1 MRISV
6 LYLPCCNLEACDLS
20 GFTGSQLEN
29 VASRGIMGLFHPP
42 FRYLGE
48 ISDLVL
54 LESLRFWAVGI
65 KCIYF
70 SCEKDV
76 NLGNTHG

>member
-6 LYLPCCNLEACDLS
+6 LCLPCCILEACDLS

-54 LESLRFWAVGI
+54 LEWVKILGCWH